1 VAPAGTVR
9 PVLIRAVLGALLLGA
24 LAFPAVFT
32 LPFPRHIMIMI
43 FLYGTLATAWN
54 IIAGYCGQI
63 SLGQAVFFGVGAYT
77 SSLLFKETGLTPWA
91 GMIAGMILAVIASQ
105 IVGYPVFR
113 LRGHYFAIATIAV
126 GEIVQS
132 LIVNWDA
139 IGGARGVF
147 VPIKRPDS
155 FVNFQFHQSKAFYYY
170 IALALLLLALAVTRL
185 IERSRR
191 GYFFRAIREDQDA
204 AAALG
209 VNVAREKL
217 RALAISAALTA
228 MGGTFYAQYLLFIDP
243 ESVFPLSL
251 SILIC
256 LVAVLGG
263 VGTLWGPVLGAVVLV
278 PLQEGTR
285 VMLGGTG
292 KALDLLV
299 YGALIV
305 GISVFQPGGLMALFA
320 RSRTAGSAR

>member
-1 VAPAGTVR
+1 VV
-9 PVLIRAVLGALLLGA
+9 
-24 LAFPAVFT
+24 T
-32 LPFPRHIMIMI
+32 LPFPRHVVIMI
-43 FLYGTLATAWN
+43 FLYGALATAWN
-54 IIAGYCGQI
+54 VVAGYCGQI
-63 SLGQAVFFGVGAYT
+63 SLGQAVFFGIGGYT

-91 GMIAGMILAVIASQ
+91 GMIAGVLVAVMVSQ

-126 GEIVQS
+126 GEIVQA
-132 LIVNWDA
+132 LVVNWDA

-155 FVNFQFHQSKAFYYY
+155 VWNFQFHQSKAFYYY
-170 IALALLLLALAVTRL
+170 IALGLLLLALGTTRL

-191 GYFFRAIREDQDA
+191 GYYFRAIREDQDA
-204 AAALG
+204 AASLG

-217 RALAISAALTA
+217 RALAVSAALTA

-256 LVAVLGG
+256 LTAVLGG
-263 VGTLWGPVLGAVVLV
+263 VGTLWGPVLGAAVLV

-292 KALDLLV
+292 KALDLLI
-299 YGALIV
+299 YGALIIL
-305 GISVFQPGGLMALFA
+305 ISVWEPGGLMALFA

>member
-1 VAPAGTVR
+1 LIR
-9 PVLIRAVLGALLLGA
+9 PVPIALLLGV
-24 LAFPAVFT
+24 LAFPIVFT

-43 FLYGTLATAWN
+43 FLYAALASAWN

-63 SLGQAVFFGVGAYT
+63 SLGQAVFFGIGAYT
-77 SSLLFKETGLTPWA
+77 SSLLFKSTGITPWA
-91 GMIAGMILAVIASQ
+91 GMIAGAILAVIVSQ
-105 IVGYPVFR
+105 IIGFPVFR

-126 GEIVQS
+126 GEIVQA
-132 LIVNWDA
+132 LIINWDA

-147 VPIKRPDS
+147 IPLRRPDS
-155 FVNFQFHQSKAFYYY
+155 FLNFQFHQSKASYYY
-170 IALALLLLALAVTRL
+170 IALGLLLLALWVSRRIT
-185 IERSRR
+185 RSRH
-191 GYFFRAIREDQDA
+191 GYYFRAVREDQDA

-217 RALAISAALTA
+217 RAFAIAAALTA

-263 VGTLWGPVLGAVVLV
+263 VGTLWGPVLGAAVLV
-278 PLQEGTR
+278 PLQESTR

-292 KALDLLV
+292 KALDLLI
-299 YGALIV
+299 YGALIIA
-305 GISVFQPGGLMALFA
+305 ISVAQPGGLMAFFT
-320 RSRTAGSAR
+320 RGRTAGSAR

>member
-1 VAPAGTVR
+1 VAPAGTLR
-9 PVLIRAVLGALLLGA
+9 PILTRAVPVALLLGV
-24 LAFPAVFT
+24 LVFPAVFT

-77 SSLLFKETGLTPWA
+77 SSLLFRETGLTPWA
-91 GMIAGMILAVIASQ
+91 GMLAGVVVAVVVSQ

-126 GEIVQS
+126 GEIVQA

-147 VPIKRPDS
+147 VPIRRPDS
-155 FVNFQFHQSKAFYYY
+155 LLNFQFHQSKAFYYY
-170 IALALLLLALAVTRL
+170 IALGLLGVALGATRL
-185 IERSRR
+185 VERSRR
-191 GYFFRAIREDQDA
+191 GYYFRAVREDQDA

-228 MGGTFYAQYLLFIDP
+228 MGGTFYAQYILFIDP

-263 VGTLWGPVLGAVVLV
+263 VGTLWGPVLGAAVLV

-292 KALDLLV
+292 KALDLLI

-305 GISVFQPGGLMALFA
+305 AISVFQPGGLMAVFS
-320 RSRTAGSAR
+320 RSRTSGSAR

>member
-1 VAPAGTVR
+1 MV
-9 PVLIRAVLGALLLGA
+9 IALLLGA

-32 LPFPRHIMIMI
+32 LPFPRHVMIMI
-43 FLYGTLATAWN
+43 FLYGALATAWN

-63 SLGQAVFFGVGAYT
+63 SLGQAVFFGLGAYT
-77 SSLLFKETGLTPWA
+77 SSLLFRETGLTPWA
-91 GMIAGMILAVIASQ
+91 GMIAGVVVAVIVSQ

-126 GEIVQS
+126 GEIVQA
-132 LIVNWDA
+132 LIVNCDA

-147 VPIKRPDS
+147 IPIKRPDS
-155 FVNFQFHQSKAFYYY
+155 LWNFQFHQSKAFYYY
-170 IALALLLLALAVTRL
+170 IALGLLLLALGVTRL

-191 GYFFRAIREDQDA
+191 GYYFRAVREDHDA
-204 AAALG
+204 AASLG

-228 MGGTFYAQYLLFIDP
+228 MGGSFYAQYLLYIDP

-263 VGTLWGPVLGAVVLV
+263 VGTLWGPILGAAVLV

-292 KALDLLV
+292 KALDLV
-299 YGALIV
+299 IYGALIV
-305 GISVFQPGGLMALFA
+305 VISVFQPGGLMAIITRA
-320 RSRTAGSAR
+320 RTSGSAR